1 MRSIKKI
8 LLIGFLLA
16 IMIIAAGCNPSQS
29 TEEPAAALPAETEP
43 ATQPATEAP
52 TATQPDEMVEEPE
65 ETEEPEEPGET
76 EDSSGGD
83 AMLSGETSACET
95 CHADQAM
102 LIDTADPVEEIE
114 SENEGAG

>member
-29 TEEPAAALPAETEP
+29 TEEPATALPAETEP

-65 ETEEPEEPGET
+65 ETEEPGET

-83 AMLSGETSACET
+83 AMSSGETSACET

>member
-29 TEEPAAALPAETEP
+29 TEEPATALPAETEP

-52 TATQPDEMVEEPE
+52 TATQPDEMVEEPA
-65 ETEEPEEPGET
+65 ETEEPGET
-76 EDSSGGD
+76 EDSSGDD
-83 AMLSGETSACET
+83 ARSSGETSACET

>member
-1 MRSIKKI
+1 MKSIKKI

-29 TEEPAAALPAETEP
+29 TEEPATALPAETEP
-43 ATQPATEAP
+43 ATQPATEAR
-52 TATQPDEMVEEPE
+52 TATQPDEMVEEPA
-65 ETEEPEEPGET
+65 ETEEPGET